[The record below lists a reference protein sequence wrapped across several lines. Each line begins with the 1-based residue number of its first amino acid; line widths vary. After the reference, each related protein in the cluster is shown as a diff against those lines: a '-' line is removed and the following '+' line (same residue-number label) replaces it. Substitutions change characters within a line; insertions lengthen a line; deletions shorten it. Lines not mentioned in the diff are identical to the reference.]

1 MANYDHTK
9 KWFITI
15 TSDFLH
21 SPAFEQLRKQGNEY
35 GMMYIDLIDL
45 TKNSNGVFEYQV
57 GSTIV
62 PIDLPELL
70 RKLVFFNAEQIKKG
84 MEYMAAYGLLSYS
97 ENGVLRINNIE
108 DFVGLKTIG
117 AIKKEKQRRKKELM
131 LRGGDYSEV
140 VDNG

>member
-1 MANYDHTK
+1 MANYEHTK

-35 GMMYIDLIDL
+35 GMMYVDLIDL
-45 TKNSNGVFEYQV
+45 TKNSDGVFQYKV
-57 GSTIV
+57 GTTIV

-97 ENGVLRINNIE
+97 ENGALKINNIE
-108 DFVGLKTIG
+108 DFVGFKTIG
-117 AIKKEKQRRKKELM
+117 AIKKEKQRKKREL
-131 LRGGDYSEV
+131 V
-140 VDNG
+140 IKK

>member
-1 MANYDHTK
+1 MANYEHTK

-35 GMMYIDLIDL
+35 GMMYVDLIDL
-45 TKNSNGVFEYQV
+45 TKNSDGVFEYKV
-57 GSTIV
+57 GTTVV

-97 ENGVLRINNIE
+97 ENGVLKINNIE
-108 DFVGLKTIG
+108 DFVGFKTIG
-117 AIKKEKQRRKKELM
+117 AIKKDKQRKKREL
-131 LRGGDYSEV
+131 V
-140 VDNG
+140 IKK